1 MARSVIPNAL
11 DRRHLI
17 EKNLSQAQALQ
28 IAEAYLAEGRSVEA
42 IDFLA
47 KAEARE
53 QLTELRAAAVE
64 SGDVFLLRLAAR
76 ALDEPPT
83 RAEWSAVGD
92 AAAAAGRDRYAADAR
107 RQSDHGDDDQ
117 GSITP

>member
-1 MARSVIPNAL
+1 MARSAIPNSL

-42 IDFLA
+42 VDFLA
-47 KAEARE
+47 KAEAPE
-53 QLTELRAAAVE
+53 QLAELRSAAVE
-64 SGDVFLLRLAAR
+64 SGDVFLLRATTR
-76 ALDEPPT
+76 ALGEPPT

-107 RQSDHGDDDQ
+107 RQLERAEN
-117 GSITP
+117 

>member
-1 MARSVIPNAL
+1 MAKSGIPGAL
-11 DRRHLI
+11 ERRHLI

-28 IAEAYLAEGRSVEA
+28 IAEAYLADGRSVEA
-42 IDFLA
+42 VDFLA

-53 QLTELRAAAVE
+53 QLAELRSAAVE
-64 SGDVFLLRLAAR
+64 SGDVFLLRTAAR

-107 RQSDHGDDDQ
+107 RQVERAED
-117 GSITP
+117 